1 MEEVSQELG
10 WEAERKNTVRK
21 LFEEHLRVGR
31 YQVLEEAEHHSEV
44 LDCILRINRSA
55 DDLGLQE

>member
-21 LFEEHLRVGR
+21 LFEERLRVGR
-31 YQVLEEAEHHSEV
+31 DQVLEEHHSEV
-44 LDCILRINRSA
+44 LDCILRTNRSA